1 MRKKSLISILSFL
14 LLIVLPFALNGAYL
28 KNVPIKLIQPNGVIL
43 NAFASGDEFYN
54 WVHDK
59 DGYTIIQDPQ
69 TGYYVYAIKRDGD
82 LVPSYA
88 FPGLNN
94 PQLLNI
100 PKHLKH
106 SVDKRPKPEELFPY
120 GSPANVE
127 EIQNAP
133 RTGTINNIVIFI
145 RFSDESEFTDSIST
159 YNAMFNNSAAGANS
173 MHNYFEESSYNQLS
187 IATTFYPI
195 PTTTVVSYQDSYP
208 RAYYQPYNAITN
220 PIGYQSHERT
230 SREHTLLK
238 NAVDAVS
245 SQIPSGLDVDGD
257 SDGYVD
263 NVCFIIYGSP
273 GAWADLL
280 WPHMWSLYSQTAY
293 INGKRVYTY
302 NFQLQTSLGSSG
314 VGVLCHEMFHSL
326 GAPDLYHYSHDGLNP
341 VYTWGLM
348 GYTSNPPRHM
358 GSYMKYRYGT
368 WISSIAEI
376 TTSGTHS
383 LNPLYSSSNNCYKI
397 ASPYSTTEYFI
408 VEYRQR
414 LGTFENSIPGE
425 GLVVYRINS
434 SQDGLGNR
442 NGPPDEVYIYRPN
455 GTLIVDGNPS
465 SAHFSAN
472 VGRTAINDSTNP
484 SSFLSDGSSGGLDI
498 SNIGSIGGT
507 ISFDVAFSAPTTH
520 QLNVQSSPDTGAS
533 VTVSPDDINGFG
545 NGTTNFS
552 RTYNEGTTVS
562 LTAPSTLNTRNFEK
576 WTLDGADY
584 STNLSISVSMNSS
597 HTAVAIYTSGT
608 SSYNLSISA
617 TTGGTTNPDPGVY
630 SHSSGEIVGVEA
642 IPDPGFWFSSWTGDV
657 SPADRCRNPVS
668 IAMNSDKSITAHF
681 ARWRQ
686 ISNDNSESVS
696 SVNLDADVREEV
708 IGDFGVLGLW
718 SYDNNTSWRS
728 LTGENSSAL
737 ACGDIDNDGVAEIF
751 AGFGSLGLWVYDNIS
766 GWRLISSEYA
776 ENLTCGDLDNNGQD
790 EVIGDFGALGL
801 WSYDNN
807 TSWRQIDTI
816 NPVALAAGDIDNDG
830 YDEVIRSGTE
840 GVYVYDNYVG
850 WRRITPDIAE
860 DLVCGDLDNNGLDEV
875 IADFSNLGM
884 WSFNNNTS
892 WGLLTGDN
900 PGAMTTGDY
909 DNDGSDEVASGF
921 GVLGLWVH
929 DTISGWT
936 NLSPDIAENVTS
948 GDLDN
953 NGLPDIIGDFSSLGV
968 WVYKN

>member
-1 MRKKSLISILSFL
+1 
-14 LLIVLPFALNGAYL
+14 
-28 KNVPIKLIQPNGVIL
+28 
-43 NAFASGDEFYN
+43 
-54 WVHDK
+54 
-59 DGYTIIQDPQ
+59 
-69 TGYYVYAIKRDGD
+69 
-82 LVPSYA
+82 
-88 FPGLNN
+88 
-94 PQLLNI
+94 
-100 PKHLKH
+100 
-106 SVDKRPKPEELFPY
+106 
-120 GSPANVE
+120 
-127 EIQNAP
+127 
-133 RTGTINNIVIFI
+133 
-145 RFSDESEFTDSIST
+145 
-159 YNAMFNNSAAGANS
+159 
-173 MHNYFEESSYNQLS
+173 
-187 IATTFYPI
+187 
-195 PTTTVVSYQDSYP
+195 
-208 RAYYQPYNAITN
+208 
-220 PIGYQSHERT
+220 
-230 SREHTLLK
+230 
-238 NAVDAVS
+238 
-245 SQIPSGLDVDGD
+245 
-257 SDGYVD
+257 
-263 NVCFIIYGSP
+263 
-273 GAWADLL
+273 
-280 WPHMWSLYSQTAY
+280 
-293 INGKRVYTY
+293 
-302 NFQLQTSLGSSG
+302 
-314 VGVLCHEMFHSL
+314 
-326 GAPDLYHYSHDGLNP
+326 
-341 VYTWGLM
+341 
-348 GYTSNPPRHM
+348 
-358 GSYMKYRYGT
+358 
-368 WISSIAEI
+368 
-376 TTSGTHS
+376 
-383 LNPLYSSSNNCYKI
+383 
-397 ASPYSTTEYFI
+397 
-408 VEYRQR
+408 
-414 LGTFENSIPGE
+414 
-425 GLVVYRINS
+425 
-434 SQDGLGNR
+434 
-442 NGPPDEVYIYRPN
+442 
-455 GTLIVDGNPS
+455 
-465 SAHFSAN
+465 

-484 SSFLSDGSSGGLDI
+484 SSFLSDGSSGGLNI

-507 ISFDVAFSAPTTH
+507 ISFDVSFSAPTTH

-533 VTVSPDDINGFG
+533 VTVSPDDIDGFG

-686 ISNDNSESVS
+686 ITNDNSESVS
-696 SVNLDADVREEV
+696 SGNLDADVR
-708 IGDFGVLGLW
+708 
-718 SYDNNTSWRS
+718 
-728 LTGENSSAL
+728 
-737 ACGDIDNDGVAEIF
+737 
-751 AGFGSLGLWVYDNIS
+751 
-766 GWRLISSEYA
+766 
-776 ENLTCGDLDNNGQD
+776 D

-900 PGAMTTGDY
+900 PSAMTTGDY
-909 DNDGSDEVASGF
+909 DNDGSDEVAAGF